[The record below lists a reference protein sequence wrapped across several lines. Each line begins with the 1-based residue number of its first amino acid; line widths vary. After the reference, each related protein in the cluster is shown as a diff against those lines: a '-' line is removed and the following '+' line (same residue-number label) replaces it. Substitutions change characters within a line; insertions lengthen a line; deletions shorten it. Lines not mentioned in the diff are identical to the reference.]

1 MHVQEYEGS
10 LGVRY
15 ARFYAGKPTKGPG
28 RNVYILAKAQAA
40 NPRRRACYVVTWPYG
55 IGNEADAEQFALRL
69 QAASDWVTSKRKEDE
84 AAAKKG

>member
-1 MHVQEYEGS
+1 MHVQEYEGPP
-10 LGVRY
+10 GVRY
-15 ARFYAGKPTKGPG
+15 ARFYTTKPKGPG

-40 NPRRRACYVVTWPYG
+40 NPRRRACYAVTWPSG
-55 IGNEADAEQFALRL
+55 IGEVLDAEQFALRL

>member
-15 ARFYAGKPTKGPG
+15 ARFYATKTKKGPG

-40 NPRRRACYVVTWPYG
+40 NPRRRACYVVTWPSG
-55 IGNEADAEQFALRL
+55 IGNEVDAEQFALRV
-69 QAASDWVTSKRKEDE
+69 QAASDWVAKKRREDA